1 MRPAVMQAMRP
12 LGDRNDWWDWGIILL
27 VVAGGTIMLWAS
39 IWLVH
44 SRFAASGGATISAI
58 GDATGGRAASPGR
71 LMHWFLHPHLH
82 APYRTFDPLAGAPRT
97 SAVSRGS

>member
-27 VVAGGTIMLWAS
+27 VVAGGTIIVWAS

-44 SRFAASGGATISAI
+44 SRFAASGGATTSAI
-58 GDATGGRAASPGR
+58 GDAAGGRAASPGR
-71 LMHWFLHPHLH
+71 LMHRFLHPHLH
-82 APYRTFDPLAGAPRT
+82 APYRAFDPLAGAPRT

>member
-44 SRFAASGGATISAI
+44 SRFAASGGATTSAI
-58 GDATGGRAASPGR
+58 GDATAGPASPGR
-71 LMHWFLHPHLH
+71 LMHRILHPHVH
-82 APYRTFDPLAGAPRT
+82 APYRAFDPLAGAPRT